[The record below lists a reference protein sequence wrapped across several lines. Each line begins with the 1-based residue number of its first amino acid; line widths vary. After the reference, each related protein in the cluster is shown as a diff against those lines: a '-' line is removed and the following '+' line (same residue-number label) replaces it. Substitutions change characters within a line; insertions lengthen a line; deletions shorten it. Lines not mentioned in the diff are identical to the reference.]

1 MNMIDAYVE
10 SRRRYISSD
19 AGQYN
24 DTNSYLQNKLYY
36 KENQHKNTKKDMIAC
51 QMIHNRK

>member
-1 MNMIDAYVE
+1 MIDAYVE

-19 AGQYN
+19 VGQYN
-24 DTNSYLQNKLYY
+24 GTNSYLQNKQYY
-36 KENQHKNTKKDMIAC
+36 KENQQKNTKKDMIAS